1 MTNKAGPSRQNTP
14 PPAGQRK
21 TSMYTRQMVVMIGLI
36 ALCLSM
42 LGAGFMALTYR
53 YHQAESRETL
63 ERNVATIS
71 RYANSAF
78 SEGMTLASSQFQ
90 SYITSVAMIS
100 NSTILLC
107 DPQGQILYAAGTNLP
122 KDNSLL
128 GAYVPSWA
136 VNELMTDMTYSGTT
150 TFNNLLATESFVTGV
165 PIVTYTVDPI
175 TGENITSGK
184 AIGILFL
191 AADASSLLN
200 FMQDIFQLFLITAVA
215 VMLLSLV
222 ICSVA
227 VQRITEPLKGMSRA
241 AHKFAHGE
249 VDTRFTE
256 YAHRTDEIGELAV
269 AFNAMADS
277 LAQAEKKRSEFVANV
292 SHELKTPMTTIS
304 GYVDGILDGT
314 IPPERRNHYLQIV
327 SDETKRL
334 SRLVRSMLD
343 ISQLQDQK
351 GMPDEKKMN
360 FDMEECAGLALVN
373 FEKKINDKHINVA
386 VDMPEHPVYTFA
398 NQDAI
403 TQVVYNLV
411 DNAVKFCPEGGT
423 LGLTIKEGGSKVYV
437 SVSNDGETIP
447 PEELPLV
454 FDRFHKLDK
463 SRSKNRDG
471 WGLGLYIVKTIVCS
485 HGENISVTSRDGKTE
500 FTFTMPLAN

>member
-1 MTNKAGPSRQNTP
+1 MKSSFGRVFYA
-14 PPAGQRK
+14 AA
-21 TSMYTRQMVVMIGLI
+21 LI
-36 ALCLSM
+36 LLLALTM
-42 LGAGFMALTYR
+42 LGVSFQQLVKNYLTESTFSR
-53 YHQAESRETL
+53 LDQDAEVLSH
-63 ERNVATIS
+63 
-71 RYANSAF
+71 
-78 SEGMTLASSQFQ
+78 LASS
-90 SYITSVAMIS
+90 
-100 NSTILLC
+100 
-107 DPQGQILYAAGTNLP
+107 YAAGEDTSSQDFLLSLDVASRLTDTDIIICNAEGKVVLCSDSP
-122 KDNSLL
+122 FVCKHLKLQINSDYLEKVSSAGVDRTTGVIRGLYDDSRFLTAMPIQDETEGSLL
-128 GAYVPSWA
+128 GLVMVSVPTADTTA
-136 VNELMTDMTYSGTT
+136 VLNKLA
-150 TFNNLLATESFVTGV
+150 NLYLNTAFVV
-165 PIVTYTVDPI
+165 VLL
-175 TGENITSGK
+175 S
-184 AIGILFL
+184 AL
-191 AADASSLLN
+191 AALAYADRSS
-200 FMQDIFQLFLITAVA
+200 
-215 VMLLSLV
+215 
-222 ICSVA
+222 
-227 VQRITEPLKGMSRA
+227 RPLREMAKA
-241 AHKFAHGE
+241 ANDFGHGNLE
-249 VDTRFTE
+249 ARVRVEDSYSEETR
-256 YAHRTDEIGELAV
+256 DLAV
-269 AFNAMADS
+269 AFNNMASS
-277 LAQAEKKRSEFVANV
+277 LQKSEYQRQEFVANV

-314 IPPERRNHYLQIV
+314 IPPERQNHYLQIV

-343 ISQLQDQK
+343 ISQLQDEK

-373 FEKKINDKHINVA
+373 FEKKINDKHINVQ

-398 NQDAI
+398 NQDAV

-423 LGLTIKEGGSKVYV
+423 LGLTIKEGGGKAYV

-447 PEELPLV
+447 AEELPLV